1 MHHLLNHLRKMIISY
16 STDVQRFHEPGLGGT
31 MGNRNFLQFSFMT
44 ETRILSNQDNIRPF
58 GNHFFEC
65 IILIYSIYYLAIAT
79 SSPFEWWSIPC
90 STVMTI

>member
-44 ETRILSNQDNIRPF
+44 ETRILSNKDNIR
-58 GNHFFEC
+58 
-65 IILIYSIYYLAIAT
+65 L
-79 SSPFEWWSIPC
+79 
-90 STVMTI
+90 